1 MDKQGLF
8 SARRS
13 EHARRLLSLKP
24 IHFRQGQGGGR
35 LCRYAKLLLIISPRE
50 CTSARHNPEI
60 GIIESVF
67 RLAARHRSFK
77 VRRCE
82 CAGNLKTCWTKPP
95 SSPVPLWKLDAA
107 SQRRA
112 PSLRL
117 RGHAGCRLYSGI
129 LQSRYV
135 LLEGKTGD
143 AWAWRARCRKRDNRM
158 PAVYLGRWKE
168 R

>member
-50 CTSARHNPEI
+50 RTSARHHPEI

-67 RLAARHRSFK
+67 RLAAPHPSFNVRS
-77 VRRCE
+77 CE

-95 SSPVPLWKLDAA
+95 SPPVPLWKLDAA
-107 SQRRA
+107 SQRTV

-117 RGHAGCRLYSGI
+117 RDMLGA
-129 LQSRYV
+129 V
-135 LLEGKTGD
+135 L
-143 AWAWRARCRKRDNRM
+143 
-158 PAVYLGRWKE
+158 
-168 R
+168 